1 MSETVAL
8 IMKRKMLAQSLMRLT
23 REEKDIQMCFQ
34 PDYADTDVVIRGCG
48 AGCALIEVAESG
60 EYDVAYCLALCAR
73 LKRETPACK
82 LLLLCPEIDEECI
95 AEVVAAKRAGK
106 IDDFI
111 FYDTSLEYLISK
123 LCSM

>member
-8 IMKRKMLAQSLMRLT
+8 IMKRKVLAQSLMRLT
-23 REEKDIQMCFQ
+23 REEKGIQMYFQ
-34 PDYADTDVVIRGCG
+34 PDYADADVVIRGCG
-48 AGCALIEVAESG
+48 ASCALVEVAESG
-60 EYDVAYCLALCAR
+60 EYDVAYCLALCAW
-73 LKRETPACK
+73 LKKETPACK
-82 LLLLCPEIDEECI
+82 LLLLCPENDEECI
-95 AEVVAAKRAGK
+95 SEVVAAKRAGK

>member
-8 IMKRKMLAQSLMRLT
+8 IMKRKVLAQSLMRLT
-23 REEKDIQMCFQ
+23 REEKGIQMYFQ
-34 PDYADTDVVIRGCG
+34 PDYGCG
-48 AGCALIEVAESG
+48 ASCALIEVAESG
-60 EYDVAYCLALCAR
+60 EYDVAYCLALCAW
-73 LKRETPACK
+73 LKKETPACK
-82 LLLLCPEIDEECI
+82 LLLLCPENDEECI
-95 AEVVAAKRAGK
+95 SEVVTAKRAGK